1 MLINEALIKITDEY
15 LKESKGSTLNNP
27 LHKFIR
33 KEVPEIIIDI
43 IVSKYVNIVIWIMGV
58 I

>member
-43 IVSKYVNIVIWIMGV
+43 IGNFPPTLFFFTPLRI
-58 I
+58 